1 MVNLKLSIVSLSTSL
16 TADYS
21 IVLPKNIIKTS
32 LITSQHYIAIATP
45 KTITVFSP
53 TLSVIATLNTPVPTI
68 TGSARW
74 LIYPTHRPN
83 PQLPRSQILD
93 TPPETRLVERVA
105 RGLTKE
111 VVSWGRE
118 TGEKIGGALYSYLNG
133 PTVPSPSTPE
143 KVVPMGGGSTSRTT
157 LIVHDIPTN
166 TVLTQFQVP
175 IKAGFI
181 SVSRSGTMLF
191 CSSPKGDEF
200 FVYSLSHIPIAVHLV
215 ATFSR
220 GYTYSRVIDVIW
232 RGDNGCMGVISAR
245 GTGHVF
251 SLKRRGKETARAVG
265 KVKIEG
271 GGVKGMM
278 FIRRGGTQS
287 QVRRRSS
294 TTKDEAV
301 DILTVATT
309 HERVTSWK
317 LAPAQRSTIGLLT
330 AYFNP
335 PTTQEPQ
342 SIPVATPIA
351 DYILPSK
358 HQDISFST
366 LISSPALKAAFT
378 NQRDSTIDCTA
389 KAEVECSLSTRGV
402 TGIRGIRLFEYTFPT
417 STPLDTDFGT
427 TLPWTTKEIDLG
439 MPRGEVRYFGGAADS
454 SSGSPRS
461 LETPPSSEQ
470 ESPSLTPETG
480 GKKKRR
486 NRPTGTTGT
495 VTKDTGVGIEKAISA
510 SLGTELDKTRM
521 TTVPPTP
528 PGSFSTP
535 KVQPSEWVGDILD
548 RGKTI
553 VRNVGRRSSTAV
565 RGVQR
570 GDEDVCF
577 EDGVEVLSLEDA
589 PAVELDGSESADSD
603 ESGHQG
609 KVRGE
614 TSVVGGEMMD
624 QWDI

>member
-1 MVNLKLSIVSLSTSL
+1 M
-16 TADYS
+16 
-21 IVLPKNIIKTS
+21 LPKNIITTS

-45 KTITVFSP
+45 KTVTVYSP
-53 TLSVIATLNTPVPTI
+53 TLAVIVTLSTPIPTV

-74 LIYPTHRPN
+74 LIYPTLRPN
-83 PQLPRSQILD
+83 LQLPRSQILD

-118 TGEKIGGALYSYLNG
+118 TGEKLGEALYSYLNG
-133 PTVPSPSTPE
+133 PNTSSSPTPE
-143 KVVPMGGGSTSRTT
+143 KVFSTRGGSTSRTT
-157 LIVHDIPTN
+157 LVIHDIPTN
-166 TVLTQFQVP
+166 TILTQFQVP
-175 IKAGFI
+175 IKTGFI
-181 SVSRSGTMLF
+181 SVSKSGTMLF

-200 FVYSLSHIPIAVHLV
+200 FVYSLTHIPTAVHLV

-220 GYTYSRVIDVIW
+220 GYTYSRVVDVIW
-232 RGDNGCMGVISAR
+232 RGDNGCMGVISAH

-271 GGVKGMM
+271 GGVKAMM
-278 FIRRGGTQS
+278 FVRRGAS

-301 DILTVATT
+301 DVLTVATT

-317 LAPAQRSTIGLLT
+317 LSPAQRSTIGLLT
-330 AYFNP
+330 SYFNP
-335 PTTQEPQ
+335 PATEEPQ
-342 SIPVATPIA
+342 SIPVATAIA
-351 DYILPSK
+351 DYTLPSE
-358 HQDISFST
+358 HRDIPFWS
-366 LISSPALKAAFT
+366 LISSPVLNAAFT
-378 NQRDSTIDCTA
+378 NQRDSGIDCTA

-402 TGIRGIRLFEYTFPT
+402 TGIRGIRLFEYTFTT
-417 STPLDTDFGT
+417 SVPDTDFGGP
-427 TLPWTTKEIDLG
+427 LPWTQKEIDLG
-439 MPRGEVRYFGGAADS
+439 MPRGEVRYFGAAAGADGGS
-454 SSGSPRS
+454 SSSPRS

-470 ESPSLTPETG
+470 DSPDPQPETG
-480 GKKKRR
+480 SKKKRR
-486 NRPTGTTGT
+486 NRAAATATSA
-495 VTKDTGVGIEKAISA
+495 TKDTGIERAISA

-535 KVQPSEWVGDILD
+535 KVQPSEWMGDILD

-553 VRNVGRRSSTAV
+553 VRNVRRRGSTV
-565 RGVQR
+565 RGGAVVR

-589 PAVELDGSESADSD
+589 PTIALDGSDSADSD
-603 ESGHQG
+603 GSSHQG

-614 TSVVGGEMMD
+614 VSVVGGEMMG
-624 QWDI
+624 QWDM

>member
-1 MVNLKLSIVSLSTSL
+1 M
-16 TADYS
+16 
-21 IVLPKNIIKTS
+21 
-32 LITSQHYIAIATP
+32 
-45 KTITVFSP
+45 
-53 TLSVIATLNTPVPTI
+53 
-68 TGSARW
+68 
-74 LIYPTHRPN
+74 
-83 PQLPRSQILD
+83 
-93 TPPETRLVERVA
+93 ERVA

-118 TGEKIGGALYSYLNG
+118 TGEKIGEALYSYLNG
-133 PTVPSPSTPE
+133 PNATSPPTSEKLVSTAG
-143 KVVPMGGGSTSRTT
+143 GGGSTSRTT
-157 LIVHDIPTN
+157 LLVHDIPTK
-166 TVLTQFQVP
+166 TILTQFQVP

-181 SVSRSGTMLF
+181 SVSKSGTMLF

-200 FVYSLSHIPIAVHLV
+200 FVYSLSHIPAAVHLV

-220 GYTYSRVIDVIW
+220 GYTYSRVVDVIW
-232 RGDNGCMGVISAR
+232 RADNGCMGVISAR

-271 GGVKGMM
+271 GGVKRMM
-278 FIRRGGTQS
+278 FVPKGAS
-287 QVRRRSS
+287 PVRRRSS
-294 TTKDEAV
+294 TTKDETV
-301 DILTVATT
+301 DVLTVATT

-317 LAPAQRSTIGLLT
+317 LSPAQRSTIGLLT
-330 AYFNP
+330 SYFNP
-335 PTTQEPQ
+335 PTTEESQ
-342 SIPVATPIA
+342 SIPVATAIA
-351 DYILPSK
+351 DYTLPSE
-358 HQDISFST
+358 HRDISFSA
-366 LISSPALKAAFT
+366 LISSPVLKAAFT
-378 NQRDSTIDCTA
+378 NQHDSAIDCTA

-402 TGIRGIRLFEYTFPT
+402 TGIRGIRLFEYTFTT
-417 STPLDTDFGT
+417 STPDTDFGGP
-427 TLPWTTKEIDLG
+427 LPWTQKEIDLG
-439 MPRGEVRYFGGAADS
+439 MPRGEVRYFGTSADAAS
-454 SSGSPRS
+454 SSSARS

-470 ESPSLTPETG
+470 DSPDLQPETG

-486 NRPTGTTGT
+486 NRAAAAAAGPTTTTGT
-495 VTKDTGVGIEKAISA
+495 KDSGIEKAISA

-535 KVQPSEWVGDILD
+535 KVQPSEWMGDILD

-553 VRNVGRRSSTAV
+553 VRNVRRRSSTI
-565 RGVQR
+565 RGGIVR

-589 PAVELDGSESADSD
+589 PAVALDGSESADSD

-614 TSVVGGEMMD
+614 ASVVGNEMMD
-624 QWDI
+624 QWDM

>member
-1 MVNLKLSIVSLSTSL
+1 
-16 TADYS
+16 
-21 IVLPKNIIKTS
+21 
-32 LITSQHYIAIATP
+32 
-45 KTITVFSP
+45 
-53 TLSVIATLNTPVPTI
+53 
-68 TGSARW
+68 
-74 LIYPTHRPN
+74 
-83 PQLPRSQILD
+83 
-93 TPPETRLVERVA
+93 
-105 RGLTKE
+105 
-111 VVSWGRE
+111 
-118 TGEKIGGALYSYLNG
+118 
-133 PTVPSPSTPE
+133 
-143 KVVPMGGGSTSRTT
+143 
-157 LIVHDIPTN
+157 
-166 TVLTQFQVP
+166 
-175 IKAGFI
+175 
-181 SVSRSGTMLF
+181 MLF

-200 FVYSLSHIPIAVHLV
+200 FVYSLNHIPIAVHLI

-220 GYTYSRVIDVIW
+220 GYTYSRVVDVIW
-232 RGDNGCMGVISAR
+232 RADNGCMGVISAR

-251 SLKRRGKETARAVG
+251 SLKRRGKETARAIG

-271 GGVKGMM
+271 GGLKGML
-278 FIRRGGTQS
+278 FVRRGGQS

-301 DILTVATT
+301 DVLTVATT

-317 LAPAQRSTIGLLT
+317 LSPAQRSTIGLLT

-335 PTTQEPQ
+335 PTTEEPQ

-351 DYILPSK
+351 DYILPST
-358 HQDISFST
+358 HQDIPFST
-366 LISSPALKAAFT
+366 LISSPVLKAAFT
-378 NQRDSTIDCTA
+378 NQRDSSIDCTA

-402 TGIRGIRLFEYTFPT
+402 TGIRGIRLFEYTFP
-417 STPLDTDFGT
+417 SSIPLDTDFGGP
-427 TLPWTTKEIDLG
+427 LHWTTKEIDLG
-439 MPRGEVRYFGGAADS
+439 MPRGEVRYFGGGADT
-454 SSGSPRS
+454 SSGSARS

-470 ESPSLTPETG
+470 DSPDLTPETG
-480 GKKKRR
+480 GKKKGRTR
-486 NRPTGTTGT
+486 VAAAQT
-495 VTKDTGVGIEKAISA
+495 TKDPGVGIEKAISA

-553 VRNVGRRSSTAV
+553 VRNVRRRSSTV
-565 RGVQR
+565 RGAVVR

-589 PAVELDGSESADSD
+589 PAIELDGSESADSD

-614 TSVVGGEMMD
+614 ASVVGREMMGEMMD